1 MTNFNSG
8 NETIDVLLDVL
19 LDFMEDGKTTI
30 LHEAAVKGTFLHSI
44 EKLLVTQSLINWCAS
59 LGRVKFVELI
69 AQSGGNVNIVDK
81 LGNTPLNYAAANG
94 RYYLNEPIFYLS
106 TWASF

>member
-44 EKLLVTQSLINWCAS
+44 EKLLVTQSLIN
-59 LGRVKFVELI
+59 
-69 AQSGGNVNIVDK
+69 
-81 LGNTPLNYAAANG
+81 
-94 RYYLNEPIFYLS
+94 
-106 TWASF
+106 